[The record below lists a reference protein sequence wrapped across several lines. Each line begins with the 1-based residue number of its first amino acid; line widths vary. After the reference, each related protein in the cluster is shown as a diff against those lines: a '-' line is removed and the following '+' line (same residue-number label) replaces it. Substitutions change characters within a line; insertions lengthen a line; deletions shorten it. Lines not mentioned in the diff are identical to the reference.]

1 MKNSLLS
8 LSLSLLEFSFSRLWV
23 LNYSRVKNL
32 LQRLSWSL
40 FLGKGGGKSFVIVL
54 LFKPNDIK
62 KSKGQLFIWWRP
74 SQMHNNAPLGFY
86 LLFCNFLLLKFHTSD
101 KLIHFTVGGNKRAE
115 CLKPGGCYL
124 QVWEQRKQ
132 LGLSFKCC
140 LWSFAIEKLSWRVW
154 GVDGRVWR
162 RGREG
167 REMEK
172 MQTCSLGSHGVP
184 ASFGV
189 LCHPSLII
197 WGSSPK
203 L

>member
-1 MKNSLLS
+1 MI
-8 LSLSLLEFSFSRLWV
+8 FHCI
-23 LNYSRVKNL
+23 Y
-32 LQRLSWSL
+32 SL
-40 FLGKGGGKSFVIVL
+40 FLLMRYL
-54 LFKPNDIK
+54 LSVCSSLLYRWHAFSLLLRIFCLC
-62 KSKGQLFIWWRP
+62 SRG
-74 SQMHNNAPLGFY
+74 